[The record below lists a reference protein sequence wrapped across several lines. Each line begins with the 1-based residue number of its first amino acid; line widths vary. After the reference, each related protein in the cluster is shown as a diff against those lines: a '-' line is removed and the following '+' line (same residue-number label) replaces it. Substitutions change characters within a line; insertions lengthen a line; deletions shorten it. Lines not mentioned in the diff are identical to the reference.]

1 MNQTLK
7 RWPFVVISYCAVTRE
22 IILFHIE
29 CSWWVQECSL
39 GFMSK
44 HNRTISFD
52 KKFLTKL
59 IKGPKLWSLPFIQLL
74 LCDIFQLLWR
84 NAAVSLSRTVISL
97 EGCARVSS
105 GVTDCSLATM
115 TEVAFTAA
123 AISVAMSDRR
133 SCVRTIRPGR
143 ICIITCIYMYMYTE
157 IKVAK

>member
-29 CSWWVQECSL
+29 CSWVQECSL

-84 NAAVSLSRTVISL
+84 NASVSLSHAVISL
-97 EGCARVSS
+97 EGCARILRCDWLLACDDDWGCLHSYRQR
-105 GVTDCSLATM
+105 GNVTYIWYGTTVFPPAGKM
-115 TEVAFTAA
+115 K
-123 AISVAMSDRR
+123 SVLKSPN
-133 SCVRTIRPGR
+133 T
-143 ICIITCIYMYMYTE
+143 
-157 IKVAK
+157 